1 MVRLENNIID
11 DKSKLSFNTLKDEYN
26 KTIYHDIDIITINNM
41 QNDINNKSDKLTYS
55 ELSNWIEKIIP
66 KSIEVIYL
74 KLIY

>member
-1 MVRLENNIID
+1 M
-11 DKSKLSFNTLKDEYN
+11 KDEYTR
-26 KTIYHDIDIITINNM
+26 TIYHDINIITINKM
-41 QNDINNKSDKLTYS
+41 QNDINNKSDKLTNS

>member
-1 MVRLENNIID
+1 M
-11 DKSKLSFNTLKDEYN
+11 KDEYTR
-26 KTIYHDIDIITINNM
+26 TIYHDINIITINKM